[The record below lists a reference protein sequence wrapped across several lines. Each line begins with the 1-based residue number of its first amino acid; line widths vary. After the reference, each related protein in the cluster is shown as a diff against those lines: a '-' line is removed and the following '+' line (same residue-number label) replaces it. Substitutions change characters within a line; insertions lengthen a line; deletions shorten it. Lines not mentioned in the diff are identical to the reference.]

1 MNDLLHIAP
10 FMAALG
16 GLIWFGVWAEAHW
29 VNPRRARR
37 DIRLITKAIKAYLE
51 TYHHLPIVD
60 HDRDEQ
66 PTGAVLTILR
76 ALHVTVYTDETG
88 VAAAKEVPA
97 EIVARENPKLINFL
111 SPPLCREKY
120 DCRVCDP
127 WGQDYHI
134 ALDRDGDCMTEIETE
149 RTDYIGVGHRVED
162 RRIQAKVAHPVA
174 VWSSGADRRND
185 LGDGDD
191 VTNWK

>member
-1 MNDLLHIAP
+1 MIEFLQVVP
-10 FMAALG
+10 FMAAFG

-37 DIRLITKAIKAYLE
+37 DIRLISAAIKGYLE
-51 TYHHLPIVD
+51 TYKRLPIVD
-60 HDRDEQ
+60 QNRDEQ
-66 PTGAVLTILR
+66 STGTVLTILR
-76 ALHVTVYTDETG
+76 ALHVTIYTDETG

-111 SPPLCREKY
+111 STPLSREKY
-120 DCRVCDP
+120 DHRMCDP

-134 ALDRDGDCMTEIETE
+134 ALDRDGDCMTDIETE
-149 RTDYIGVGHRVED
+149 RTNYIGVGHRVED
-162 RRIQAKVAHPVA
+162 RRIQVKIVHPAA
-174 VWSSGADRRND
+174 VWSSGPDRRND

-191 VTNWK
+191 ITNWK